1 MATFE
6 GDNVESIVHK
16 VAYIFDPSDDEDGET
31 FSGAADNTETP
42 GSTRKSRKHGRAEE
56 HPTLRLKKQRSSR
69 NKLNGDTKEG
79 RVDEH
84 RYEDSLSAFPTLFQG
99 RESPEGVARRRQ
111 LYSSIWTKLHSRIQA
126 SRGARQTELQRSNQA
141 TLSSVM
147 DFIERP
153 IQSKIPAAFVILGP
167 AATTDMLL
175 FRQLATSLADSE
187 HEINR
192 TTEADD
198 RQIDRCVRCM
208 VRLRAAEAP
217 NLRAALKTIVQ
228 TAATKTAP
236 GTTNGGGDVPDE
248 EDVVA
253 HNGRKYLAYDLEAVA
268 TAIGSDASSTASS
281 RIVVAFEDSE
291 AFDTALLADL
301 LSFLHSWLDRIP
313 FVLLF
318 GVATSVD
325 LFQARL
331 PKQVAHRLTA
341 AQFDVA
347 PSSAVLDRLVRC
359 AVAAADV
366 PLRLGPWL
374 LRSLAERQ
382 DEQVT
387 GVSVFVN
394 SLKYAYMCYFYANPL
409 SVFLQDV
416 GNSSETTTQDTY
428 LQDRDYLTAI
438 RQLPSFRRHVEEL
451 IVKGHYGAAKQLLDD
466 GDAQRHPLR
475 QAVAE
480 QLLYQRSW
488 NKQLARALHV
498 AWVSGVFARQSFTEL
513 YITALEDRRS
523 SNDQSFSLDDDDTS
537 LAATMTKYIR
547 RLSSSELV
555 ALARRLAVA
564 IQAGDPDLA
573 LSAQPADTDEIL
585 DKEDPDEIH
594 WASLPSTLMSI
605 ADQIVKLQAE
615 LEISHAKRAKQ
626 RFMFIKP
633 ASNSG
638 PFSPGSGGGG
648 NLPQLRSKY
657 TAHNKVLRTT
667 VVAQKVQLSRD
678 SMALTEEDQAFT
690 ELVDATVNAITS
702 VVDIEPAAGNGTSAV
717 QLQSSRNQLWLQEI
731 WLYDARMPYR
741 DVFIPRPNVVV
752 ERALARPHD
761 YLACA
766 CCADTG
772 TAKTMTSKADRHMAE
787 SIKPTMPATS
797 ILYQLYLEA
806 GPLINVADL
815 WDAFQTAVSNSSNQ
829 SNKEELQVV
838 KKSKNNGRINDDG
851 ENTENEDSQERR
863 HLVQFYQSLSE
874 LKTLG
879 FIKPTRRKVDH
890 VAKIK
895 WL

>member
-1 MATFE
+1 MAAFG
-6 GDNVESIVHK
+6 GDEVESIVHK
-16 VAYIFDPSDDEDGET
+16 VAYIFDPSDDEEGEAPNGTDDGAGP
-31 FSGAADNTETP
+31 SGSP
-42 GSTRKSRKHGRAEE
+42 PRSRKHGRAEDNR
-56 HPTLRLKKQRSSR
+56 TARSKKRRTPGSRS
-69 NKLNGDTKEG
+69 NGDSKEG
-79 RVDEH
+79 EKAGDRFE
-84 RYEDSLSAFPTLFQG
+84 ETLSAFPTLFQG
-99 RESPEGVARRRQ
+99 HESPEGVARRRQ
-111 LYSSIWTKLHSRIQA
+111 LYHSIWSKLHGRI
-126 SRGARQTELQRSNQA
+126 QTELQRSNQA

-147 DFIERP
+147 DFIEKP
-153 IQSKIPAAFVILGP
+153 IQSKIPTAFVILGP
-167 AATTDMLL
+167 AATTDMLM

-187 HEINR
+187 KDINQLSKVSNGQR
-192 TTEADD
+192 
-198 RQIDRCVRCM
+198 DRCVRCM

-217 NLRAALKTIVQ
+217 NLRAALKAIVHA
-228 TAATKTAP
+228 AATRNLS
-236 GTTNGGGDVPDE
+236 GGSNGSGDAPDE

-253 HNGRKYLAYDLEAVA
+253 HNGTKYLAYDLEAVA
-268 TAIGSDASSTASS
+268 TAISSESSSTTSS

-291 AFDTALLADL
+291 AFDAALLADL

-331 PKQVAHRLTA
+331 PKQAAHRLTA

-347 PSSAVLDRLVRC
+347 PSSAVLDRLVRR
-359 AVAAADV
+359 AVAASDV

-382 DEQVT
+382 DEQVL

-409 SVFLQDV
+409 SVFIQDV
-416 GNSSETTTQDTY
+416 GNSNETTTLDTF
-428 LQDRDYLTAI
+428 LQDPDYLAAI

-451 IVKGHYGAAKQLLDD
+451 FAQGHYDAAKQLLENED
-466 GDAQRHPLR
+466 GQQQPLR

-498 AWVSGVFARQSFTEL
+498 AWASGVFARQSFTEL
-513 YITALEDRRS
+513 YITALEDRRD
-523 SNDQSFSLDDDDTS
+523 SNDQKFTLDNDGTS
-537 LAATMTKYIR
+537 LAATMTKFIR
-547 RLSSSELV
+547 RLSSSELI
-555 ALARRLAVA
+555 ALARRLAAA
-564 IQAGDPDLA
+564 ILAGDVDLA
-573 LSAQPADTDEIL
+573 LRAQSADADEIL
-585 DKEDPDEIH
+585 DKEDLNEMH
-594 WASLPSTLMSI
+594 WASLPTTLMSI
-605 ADQIVKLQAE
+605 ADQIVKLQE
-615 LEISHAKRAKQ
+615 KLETSHASRVKQ
-626 RFMFIKP
+626 RVMSIKL
-633 ASNSG
+633 ASNGGPSSPGGVSG
-638 PFSPGSGGGG
+638 P
-648 NLPQLRSKY
+648 PQLRSKY

-690 ELVDATVNAITS
+690 ELVDAAVAAITS
-702 VVDIEPAAGNGTSAV
+702 VVDIEPATANDTSAM
-717 QLQSSRNQLWLQEI
+717 QIQPSRSQPWLQEI
-731 WLYDARMPYR
+731 WLYDARTPYR
-741 DVFIPRPNVVV
+741 DVFIPRPNVVM

-761 YLACA
+761 YLACK
-766 CCADTG
+766 CCAE
-772 TAKTMTSKADRHMAE
+772 TSSKVHHHTAE

-815 WDAFQTAVSNSSNQ
+815 WEAFQATVSGSPNSPINE
-829 SNKEELQVV
+829 KELKTGGKTNVDNRA
-838 KKSKNNGRINDDG
+838 KDDNDESAD
-851 ENTENEDSQERR
+851 EEDPQERR
-863 HLVQFYQSLSE
+863 HLVQFYQGLSE

-879 FIKPTRRKVDH
+879 YIKPTRRKVDH